1 VRVPVVIRTPMGGRR
16 GYGPTHS
23 QTLEKLFAGRNINV
37 EQMMASLRKVADDLG
52 LPMGYRRMTYNSRL
66 AQELGKWAESMG
78 KGEPFHH
85 AMFRA
90 YFVDGLNIGKT
101 QNLVKVAES
110 IDLSGKDALDVIR
123 SGAYK
128 EAVDSDWNRSM
139 ELQVKAVPTFLYNR
153 QVLVGAQPYEAL
165 KKLVMTDNIKR
176 KEV

>member
-1 VRVPVVIRTPMGGRR
+1 
-16 GYGPTHS
+16 
-23 QTLEKLFAGRNINV
+23 
-37 EQMMASLRKVADDLG
+37 MAHLRQVADGLG
-52 LPMGYRRMTYNSRL
+52 LPLGDRRMTYNSRL

-78 KGEPFHH
+78 KGNAFHN

-101 QNLVKVAES
+101 LNLVKVAES
-110 IDLSGKDALDVIR
+110 MDLSGKDALNVIR

-128 EAVDSDWNRSM
+128 EAVDSDWKRSV
-139 ELQVKAVPTFLYNR
+139 ELKVRAVPTFLYNR